1 MKMMINSRKAPR
13 REIKIKPGRPYVN
26 ILRICFVSISFI
38 LLLTT
43 SAWMDERYAPDIPE
57 PGSVEAIARDT
68 TEPRFMSSWVS
79 YVPESKTVPSPS
91 DFLGHIAGAKDELV
105 SATQSF
111 AYMRELDR
119 TSDRVHVEVIGN
131 TEEGREILLV
141 AIADEEG
148 IRNLEAL
155 KKATADL
162 ADPRRTSP
170 EQAEKI
176 IKTARPFYFVNC
188 AIHADESVSPDMA
201 LELVYRLAVSETSMF
216 QRIRKNIVV
225 LVNPVANPDGRDKLV
240 DWFKRFHKGKNISD
254 YGLLSRQ
261 SPPYWG
267 KYVYV
272 DANRDAHQL
281 ALSTTRAVHKMF
293 FDFHPTVIHDLHEAF
308 ALLQT
313 WNGTGPYNPA
323 MDPIVISEFLEMS
336 FHEMSQMN
344 GFNMPGVWT
353 WNFGEGYGQPFTE
366 SIALNHN
373 SIGRGY
379 ETMGNTIPGT
389 YLRTTDPDSTTVE
402 WYRPAPPPR
411 EFVWSH
417 RNGVNYSQTG
427 VLSILDYSAR
437 QAEPLLRNF
446 YRKGYN
452 SLQKGK
458 AGNPFGFVIP
468 ANQGDN
474 ARVDHMIN
482 RLRIQ
487 HIEVQRADRD
497 FQTKEG
503 KFSAGDYVVKLDQPY
518 RNYAVDLLL
527 PQEFPEN
534 AEYQPY
540 DDVSWALPVM
550 YGLQTVRIDD
560 RAILDVP
567 SKMLAEDVHT
577 GGKING
583 TGNSF
588 VIADRGQEG
597 LLAARYRLK
606 DFKVSIVEKEFSS
619 GNAKYPAGSW
629 IIKDQSGLGDVLKNI
644 SSELGIDFDALDSIP
659 EVAQHDAPAARLGV
673 WVPWADTDSAGWIRY
688 TLDQRKIP
696 YTYIRDEEIKA
707 GNLKNNVDVII
718 FGTALMALQE
728 QIHGLQNISGP
739 MPYKKTP
746 ETPSH
751 GTPAESD
758 DITGGIGF
766 KGLANI
772 QQFVQDG
779 GVFITLGTGSQIPLE
794 AGLVRN
800 VERVNLQGVSTPG
813 IELRAKF
820 LQPEH
825 PIRYGY
831 PIETSAFRSNYGNYD
846 PPKRWLTASYCTSCL
861 DGPWD
866 FRYMVM
872 QWGTRKFESDEPAAN
887 PMILSGGGKKVEQ
900 IEGRPAILDVPSGK
914 GRFLV
919 YNFNPMHRDL
929 NYSDYRF
936 LWNGILNWQHII
948 NKK

>member
-1 MKMMINSRKAPR
+1 LEDR
-13 REIKIKPGRPYVN
+13 
-26 ILRICFVSISFI
+26 F
-38 LLLTT
+38 
-43 SAWMDERYAPDIPE
+43 APDIPE
-57 PGSVEAIARDT
+57 PGSVEIIARET

-79 YVPESKTVPSPS
+79 YVPESKIVPSPS
-91 DFLGHIAGAKDELV
+91 DFLGHIAGANDVLV
-105 SATQSF
+105 SATKSF

-119 TSDRVHVEVIGN
+119 ISDRVHVEVIGN

-148 IRNLEAL
+148 IRNLDAL

-170 EQAEKI
+170 EQAEQI
-176 IKTARPFYFVNC
+176 IKNARPMYFINC

-201 LELVYRLAVSETSMF
+201 LELVYRLAVSETPMI
-216 QRIRKNIVV
+216 QRIRKNLIT
-225 LVNPVANPDGRDKLV
+225 LVNPVANPDGREKLV
-240 DWFKRFHKGKNISD
+240 DWFNRFHKGKNITD

-313 WNGTGPYNPA
+313 WNGTGPYNSA
-323 MDPIVISEFLEMS
+323 MDPITISEFLEMS

-344 GFNMPGVWT
+344 GFGMPGVWT

-379 ETMGNTIPGT
+379 ETMGNTTPGT
-389 YLRTTDPDSTTVE
+389 YLRTTDESDTTVE

-458 AGNPFGFVIP
+458 AGNPYAFVIP

-487 HIEVQRADRD
+487 HIEVQRATQN

-503 KFSAGDYVVKLDQPY
+503 KFAIGDYVVRLDQPY
-518 RNYAVDLLL
+518 RNYAVDLLI

-540 DDVSWALPVM
+540 DDVAWAFPVM
-550 YGLQTVRIDD
+550 YGLQVTRIDD
-560 RAILDVP
+560 SAILNVP
-567 SKMLAEDVHT
+567 VQMLSADVHT
-577 GGKING
+577 AGKIAG
-583 TGNSF
+583 SGSSF
-588 VIADRGQEG
+588 IVADRGQEG

-606 DFKVSIVEKEFSS
+606 DFKISIAEKEFSA
-619 GNAKYPAGSW
+619 GNVKYPVGSW
-629 IIKDQSGLGDVLKNI
+629 IMKDQSGLADAIKNT
-644 SSELGIDFDALDSIP
+644 SNELGIDFDAGSGIP
-659 EVAQHDAPAARLGV
+659 DVAQHDAPPARLGV

-696 YTYIRDEEIKA
+696 YTYVRDEEIKA

-718 FGTALMALQE
+718 FGTALMALSE

-739 MPYKKTP
+739 MPYKKTA

-779 GVFITLGTGSQIPLE
+779 GIFITLGTGSQIPLE

-800 VERVNLQGVSTPG
+800 VRRRNLEGVSTPG

-820 LQPEH
+820 LQPDH
-825 PIRYGY
+825 PLRYGY
-831 PIETSAFRSNYGNYD
+831 PIETSAFRSNYGIYD

-866 FRYMVM
+866 FRYMVL
-872 QWGTRKFESDEPAAN
+872 QWGTHKFESGEETAKS
-887 PMILSGGGKKVEQ
+887 MIVSGGGKKVEQ
-900 IEGRPAILDVPSGK
+900 MEGRPAILDIPSGK
-914 GRFLV
+914 GHYLI

-929 NYSDYRF
+929 NFSDYRF
-936 LWNGILNWQHII
+936 LWNGILNWQHIV
-948 NKK
+948 NTKK